1 MKELGIILDFKEQ
14 VITVDCD
21 TLPMRDTTKSAIAK
35 KKGLISTTLPV
46 VGTHLEGNSM
56 RSPHSRCK
64 L

>member
-46 VGTHLEGNSM
+46 VGMH
-56 RSPHSRCK
+56 
-64 L
+64 